1 MYIFFNIYL
10 YEIFF
15 FYPVQILYM
24 IIVRDGKAKKKN
36 AIKRA
41 FAGK

>member
-15 FYPVQILYM
+15 FYPVYILYM
-24 IIVRDGKAKKKN
+24 IIVRDGKAKKN
-36 AIKRA
+36 ALKRA
-41 FAGK
+41 FVGK

>member
-24 IIVRDGKAKKKN
+24 IIVRDGEAKKN